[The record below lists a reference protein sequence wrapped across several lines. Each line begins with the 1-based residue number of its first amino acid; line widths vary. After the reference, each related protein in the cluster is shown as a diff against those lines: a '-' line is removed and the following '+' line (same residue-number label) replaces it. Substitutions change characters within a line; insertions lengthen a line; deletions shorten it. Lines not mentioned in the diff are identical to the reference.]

1 MYSYVKG
8 FNFLLTVV
16 PNIPLVNMILFEK
29 VWKWHMPSIAV
40 SILIIINCNDADN
53 INNKSNNE
61 VTDLDGTDYYLSS
74 NQQPQSMR
82 NLK

>member
-1 MYSYVKG
+1 
-8 FNFLLTVV
+8 
-16 PNIPLVNMILFEK
+16 MILFDE

-40 SILIIINCNDADN
+40 SILIIISCNDADN
-53 INNKSNNE
+53 INNESNNE

>member
-1 MYSYVKG
+1 MYSYVQD

-16 PNIPLVNMILFEK
+16 PNIPLVNMILFDE
-29 VWKWHMPSIAV
+29 VWKWLVP

-53 INNKSNNE
+53 TNNQSNNE